1 MSVSVARP
9 RQRRNNSAGRSLEC
23 RGRGFLFFCVLT
35 TSRVILIRHVPSCFV
50 HEPQLRLL
58 DDRVFH
64 HTHRHRQFG
73 SGCGDVP
80 LAPLASH
87 LAAMS
92 RGLRHSKPIW
102 FGAAWRDARRCGRSR
117 VGWVGGS
124 AIGLEDPAQVRDL
137 RGFVGAFGSVRAA
150 RSGVDL
156 IKSASAE
163 LPNAVYARVNS

>member
-1 MSVSVARP
+1 MTPWDVVCTTTVA
-9 RQRRNNSAGRSLEC
+9 AK
-23 RGRGFLFFCVLT
+23 
-35 TSRVILIRHVPSCFV
+35 
-50 HEPQLRLL
+50 
-58 DDRVFH
+58 
-64 HTHRHRQFG
+64 FG
-73 SGCGDVP
+73 IGCGDVP

-87 LAAMS
+87 LAAMP

-124 AIGLEDPAQVRDL
+124 EIGLEDPAQVGDL

-150 RSGVDL
+150 RGGVDL

-163 LPNAVYARVNS
+163 LPNAVCAPTDT